1 MVVSNIR
8 IIEKT
13 NNRRKTKRGNYYQ
26 PSDDESDEVK
36 EVETVEEE
44 SQEETCDKK
53 ITGNKNK
60 DENQDLNA
68 ENTPL
73 ETLNLI
79 TQVFFRILNFR
90 TQRDQSNE
98 FQNIR

>member
-1 MVVSNIR
+1 MSNIR
-8 IIEKT
+8 IIE
-13 NNRRKTKRGNYYQ
+13 RKINGRKIKCRNYYQ
-26 PSDDESDEVK
+26 PLDDELDKAK